1 MKLNRLKVKST
12 FFLILITFNHLSFSQ
27 DNMPISV
34 GANQLNEYLTEIINL
49 DVGVIANSTSR
60 IINNKKSIHLI
71 DSLLKLNIN
80 VKKVFSPE
88 HGFRGEADAG
98 EKIKNSIDLKTGLE
112 IISLYGSNRKPT
124 DEQLKDLDIL
134 VFDIQ
139 DVGARFY
146 TYISTLHY
154 VMEAAAENN
163 LKLIILDRPNPNAHY
178 VDGPVLN
185 MEFKSFIGMHPV
197 PIVHGLTIG
206 EYAMMINNE
215 GWLENGVKCNIKVV
229 PVNNYKRSVIY
240 NLPIKPSPNLPNKK
254 SINLYPSL
262 CLFER
267 TSVSVGRGTNLQ
279 FQIIGTPYWTNKK
292 FSFTPKSMPGAKYPK
307 HINKKCFGENL
318 SETPPLSEINLSWII
333 KAYNDSSNKKMFFKK
348 GFNKLAGNQKL
359 QEQIT
364 NGISE
369 KDIKLSWQK
378 NLNNF
383 KKIRSIYLI
392 YD

>member
-1 MKLNRLKVKST
+1 MKLNRLKVKNT
-12 FFLILITFNHLSFSQ
+12 FFLILIAFNHLSFSQ

-49 DVGVIANSTSR
+49 NVGVIANSTSR
-60 IINNKKSIHLI
+60 IRNNKKSIHLI

-98 EKIKNSIDLKTGLE
+98 EKVKNSIDLKTGLE

-124 DEQLKDLDIL
+124 DEQLKDLDVL

-185 MEFKSFIGMHPV
+185 MEFKSFVGMHPV

-215 GWLENGVKCNIKVV
+215 GWLDNGVKCKMEVV
-229 PVNNYKRSVIY
+229 PVNNYKRSIIY
-240 NLPIKPSPNLPNKK
+240 KLPIKPSPNLPNKK

-262 CLFER
+262 CLFES
-267 TSVSVGRGTNLQ
+267 TSVSIGRGTNLQ
-279 FQIIGTPYWTNKK
+279 FQVIGNPNWANKN
-292 FSFTPKSMPGAKYPK
+292 FSFTPKSMPGAKTPK
-307 HINKKCFGENL
+307 HINKKCYGENL
-318 SETPPLSEINLSWII
+318 SESPLLSEINLSWII
-333 KAYNDSSNKKMFFKK
+333 NAYNISSDKKTFFKK

-359 QEQIT
+359 QQQII

-369 KDIKLSWQK
+369 EDIKLSWQK
-378 NLNNF
+378 DLNDF
-383 KKIRSIYLI
+383 KKIRSKYLI
-392 YD
+392 YN

>member
-60 IINNKKSIHLI
+60 IRNNKKSIHLI

-139 DVGARFY
+139 D
-146 TYISTLHY
+146 
-154 VMEAAAENN
+154 E
-163 LKLIILDRPNPNAHY
+163 
-178 VDGPVLN
+178 
-185 MEFKSFIGMHPV
+185 
-197 PIVHGLTIG
+197 
-206 EYAMMINNE
+206 
-215 GWLENGVKCNIKVV
+215 
-229 PVNNYKRSVIY
+229 
-240 NLPIKPSPNLPNKK
+240 
-254 SINLYPSL
+254 
-262 CLFER
+262 
-267 TSVSVGRGTNLQ
+267 
-279 FQIIGTPYWTNKK
+279 
-292 FSFTPKSMPGAKYPK
+292 
-307 HINKKCFGENL
+307 
-318 SETPPLSEINLSWII
+318 
-333 KAYNDSSNKKMFFKK
+333 
-348 GFNKLAGNQKL
+348 
-359 QEQIT
+359 
-364 NGISE
+364 
-369 KDIKLSWQK
+369 
-378 NLNNF
+378 
-383 KKIRSIYLI
+383 
-392 YD
+392 

>member
-1 MKLNRLKVKST
+1 M
-12 FFLILITFNHLSFSQ
+12 ILITFNHLSFSQ
-27 DNMPISV
+27 DNIPISV

-60 IINNKKSIHLI
+60 IRNNKKSIHLI

-154 VMEAAAENN
+154 VMEAAAKNN

-215 GWLENGVKCNIKVV
+215 GWLENM
-229 PVNNYKRSVIY
+229 R
-240 NLPIKPSPNLPNKK
+240 K
-254 SINLYPSL
+254 S
-262 CLFER
+262 
-267 TSVSVGRGTNLQ
+267 
-279 FQIIGTPYWTNKK
+279 
-292 FSFTPKSMPGAKYPK
+292 
-307 HINKKCFGENL
+307 
-318 SETPPLSEINLSWII
+318 
-333 KAYNDSSNKKMFFKK
+333 
-348 GFNKLAGNQKL
+348 
-359 QEQIT
+359 
-364 NGISE
+364 
-369 KDIKLSWQK
+369 
-378 NLNNF
+378 
-383 KKIRSIYLI
+383 
-392 YD
+392 